1 MSYQPHNFQPGAV
14 LLAEQ
19 LNEMDNE
26 IARISGGEGVL
37 SENVKQSLLEC
48 FENVAWINDQGQT
61 YYDNL
66 YNALYPP
73 LNIESI
79 SAVFDSGS
87 NVIYDNMTLDD
98 LRQYLTVIAT
108 LTDYSTQTVTDYV
121 LSGNMTAG
129 NQTITVSYAG
139 KTTTFTV
146 TVVEWLTSISAVFT
160 QGSAVIYDTDSL
172 DTLKQ
177 YLTVT
182 ATYAD
187 STTATVSDYTLSGTL
202 MAGTSI
208 ITVSYGG
215 KNTTFSVLCE
225 SILYPLANGSFTF
238 SGNYNQKITISNG
251 RHIKVEYPIGDSFK
265 NGSIINLSSLSN
277 NGSTSIVDRNASAV
291 DNLSSVLFT
300 IPANSNVELAIENLN
315 HTRSEMLSPTGGT
328 TNASQFLLSLRKTGT
343 SSSFISGGV
352 GFHAFETDDKMIITG
367 TIGDQTSIS
376 CLFLYEQRV
385 LSGVTVEFDISL
397 KVNGVKWI

>member
-98 LRQYLTVIAT
+98 LRQYLTVTAT

-139 KTTTFTV
+139 KTTTFIV
-146 TVVEWLTSISAVFT
+146 TVNEWVTSITAVFT
-160 QGSAVIYDTDSL
+160 QGSETIYNSDSL
-172 DTLKQ
+172 DVLRQ
-177 YLTVT
+177 YLVVT
-182 ATYAD
+182 ANLSD
-187 STTATVSDYTLSGTL
+187 GTTETINSYTLSGSLTT
-202 MAGTSI
+202 GTST

-215 KNTTFSVLCE
+215 KTDTFNVTVT
-225 SILYPLANGSFTF
+225 NGIRISNGNFTF
-238 SGNYNQKITISNG
+238 SDGTTINITNNHATIILGNANAARY
-251 RHIKVEYPIGDSFK
+251 
-265 NGSIINLSSLSN
+265 INLSHLYN
-277 NGSTSIVDRNASAV
+277 NVSDITSMSGINNQSTNWIQLNAG
-291 DNLSSVLFT
+291 DNIKLDVT
-300 IPANSNVELAIENLN
+300 NANSSN
-315 HTRSEMLSPTGGT
+315 TSWSGGSST
-328 TNASQFLLSLRKTGT
+328 TYYIAVNIRKINTANSILSLAELYPAQSTPGHSRVTNISVNATMDNDTVASNLFVYIPQRYPAGT
-343 SSSFISGGV
+343 Q
-352 GFHAFETDDKMIITG
+352 IT
-367 TIGDQTSIS
+367 
-376 CLFLYEQRV
+376 
-385 LSGVTVEFDISL
+385 FDISIM
-397 KVNGVKWI
+397 VE

>member
-177 YLTVT
+177 YLTVRMT
-182 ATYAD
+182 
-187 STTATVSDYTLSGTL
+187 
-202 MAGTSI
+202 
-208 ITVSYGG
+208 
-215 KNTTFSVLCE
+215 
-225 SILYPLANGSFTF
+225 
-238 SGNYNQKITISNG
+238 
-251 RHIKVEYPIGDSFK
+251 
-265 NGSIINLSSLSN
+265 
-277 NGSTSIVDRNASAV
+277 
-291 DNLSSVLFT
+291 
-300 IPANSNVELAIENLN
+300 
-315 HTRSEMLSPTGGT
+315 
-328 TNASQFLLSLRKTGT
+328 
-343 SSSFISGGV
+343 
-352 GFHAFETDDKMIITG
+352 
-367 TIGDQTSIS
+367 
-376 CLFLYEQRV
+376 
-385 LSGVTVEFDISL
+385 
-397 KVNGVKWI
+397 